1 MQVTS
6 GILGVYFAETLN
18 LLTVSAPLSRLLVL
32 HLWHAEE
39 PWPQTFPGAAG
50 SPVFRQSRRPD
61 SKTPRQPALRRRG
74 RCHRPDNIVSAAVRG
89 TNQLWHDEL
98 TTRLIVVCRLAAA
111 SP

>member
-6 GILGVYFAETLN
+6 GILGLYFAETLN
-18 LLTVSAPLSRLLVL
+18 LLTVSAPLSRILVL

-39 PWPQTFPGAAG
+39 SWPQTFPGAAG
-50 SPVFRQSRRPD
+50 SPVFRQSQRPD

-74 RCHRPDNIVSAAVRG
+74 RCHRSDNIVSAAVME

-98 TTRLIVVCRLAAA
+98 TTRLIIVCRLAAA
-111 SP
+111 SQ